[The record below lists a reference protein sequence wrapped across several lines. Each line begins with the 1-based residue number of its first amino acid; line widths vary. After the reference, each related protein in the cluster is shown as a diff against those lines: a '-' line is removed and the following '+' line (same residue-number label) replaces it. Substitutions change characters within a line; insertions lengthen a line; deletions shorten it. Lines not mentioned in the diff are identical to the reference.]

1 MKLFTLF
8 ILLILNLSYAQDNS
22 TQLSAKLDSAKTV
35 TKNWADRVQ
44 FRGYTQFRYNRL
56 FETNDKLVCDQ
67 CDKSLG
73 DNNGFFLRRARMI
86 FFGEMDNVYFYIQP
100 DLASSAADQNYNQL
114 RDLYFDIA
122 LVPDKTHRIR
132 LGQSKVP
139 YGFENLQSSS
149 NRLTPD
155 RNDALNSAVANERD
169 IGVTYY
175 WASAEK
181 RKLLAELTK
190 NNLKGTGDYGIFGLG
205 LYNGQTANKT
215 EKNDNLHVVS
225 RFTYPFKLSSG
236 QVIEPSLQAYHG
248 KFVSNTSTTS
258 TANNQEFD
266 DNRVA
271 ATLVYYPQPFGFQAE
286 YNVGRGPRFDVA
298 QGQVINDE
306 LKGGYVQLMY
316 NHQYGSSYLMPFI
329 KAQYYDG
336 GKKQEAGVPDY
347 LVREYEL
354 GVEWQA
360 SAYIELTATYAYG
373 DRRVINSNTAVA
385 DREQDGS
392 RLRLQ
397 MQINY

>member
-1 MKLFTLF
+1 MKTLF
-8 ILLILNLSYAQDNS
+8 LLALVFVHYSVYAQDNS
-22 TQLSAKLDSAKTV
+22 TKLSTKINNIQAA
-35 TKNWADRVQ
+35 TKNWADRVN
-44 FRGYTQFRYNRL
+44 FRGYSQFRYNRL

-73 DNNGFFLRRARMI
+73 KDGGFFLRRARMI

-100 DLASSAADQNYNQL
+100 DLASSAADQHYNQL
-114 RDLYFDIA
+114 RDLYFDVA
-122 LVPDKTHRIR
+122 LVKDKTHRLR
-132 LGQSKVP
+132 FGQSKVP

-149 NRLTPD
+149 NRLATD

-175 WASAEK
+175 WASPEK

-190 NNLKGTGDYGIFGLG
+190 NNLKGTGDYGIFGFG
-205 LYNGQTANKT
+205 VYNGQTANKP
-215 EKNDNLHVVS
+215 ERNDKLHMVT

-236 QVIEPSLQAYHG
+236 QIIEPSLQAYRG
-248 KFVSNTSTTS
+248 KFVSTIASNTL
-258 TANNQEFD
+258 QEFD

-286 YNVGRGPRFDVA
+286 YNVGRGPRFDLT

-306 LKGGYVQLMY
+306 LKGGYIQFMF
-316 NHQYGSSYLMPFI
+316 NHQYGNSYLTPFL
-329 KAQYYDG
+329 KLQYYDG
-336 GKKQEAGVPDY
+336 GKKHETGVPDY

-354 GVEWQA
+354 GVEWQINP
-360 SAYIELTATYAYG
+360 SLELTAIYAYG
-373 DRRVINSNTAVA
+373 DRRLIRKDGTNLVNN
-385 DREQDGS
+385 EEDGS

-397 MQINY
+397 LQVNY